1 MPVAGCGLHAGATFA
16 DVGGSKEVARGSRC
30 VGLAAFRPD
39 PSLPMSRF
47 SSLRIAG
54 RRSLRLAALCAL
66 GSLSAGV
73 ASVRASDFPAPTPP
87 PALPTGPVT
96 ASDAARLLTQ
106 ATFGPTDDEIR
117 KVQAAGITKYL
128 QQQFNTPA
136 TSHVAYLQQLGF
148 PLDQKGRQLAELPW
162 WQNAVNAPDQLR
174 QRVAFALSEIM
185 VVSGVGP
192 GERPY
197 GLSGY
202 MDVLCQD
209 AFGNFYDLLH
219 DVTLSPEMGTYLN
232 VAGNEVG
239 DPKTGTHPDENYARE
254 AMQLFTI
261 GLDQLNPDGTPQ
273 LDADGQSIPTYTQDT
288 VTAFARVYT
297 GWTYAPVAGS
307 AVSWK
312 DKPNWLAPMV
322 SVAKYHDTGAKTLLN
337 GETVKAGGT
346 AESDLKAALYNI
358 FNHPNVGPFFCQR
371 LIQRLVT
378 SNPSPGYVYR
388 VASVF
393 DDNGHG
399 KRGDLKA
406 VLTAILTDYE
416 ARSAG
421 WAAGPDYGKQREP
434 VIRLTNIMR
443 AFHATSTQQNF
454 PLVDTT
460 DSLGES
466 PLQAPSVFNFF
477 APAYTVPGK
486 IAEKGLVAPEFQIT
500 TESTAISSANVMYD
514 LIYGNLGQGKSG
526 QVVLDLSA
534 VEALAAAPDQV
545 TAYLNNL
552 LMAGQMSTDMQN
564 TLTTAIATIP
574 AGDVGERARSAV
586 QIVATSPEFV
596 IQK

>member
-1 MPVAGCGLHAGATFA
+1 M
-16 DVGGSKEVARGSRC
+16 
-30 VGLAAFRPD
+30 
-39 PSLPMSRF
+39 
-47 SSLRIAG
+47 SSLSTLRAAG
-54 RRSLRLAALCAL
+54 RRFPRLAALCAL
-66 GSLSAGV
+66 GSLCAGLV
-73 ASVRASDFPAPTPP
+73 SLRAQDDPAPTPP
-87 PALPTGPVT
+87 PALPAGPVT

-106 ATFGPTDDEIR
+106 ATFGPTDGEIK
-117 KVQAAGITKYL
+117 KVQTLGIAGYL
-128 QQQFNTPA
+128 KQQFSVPA
-136 TSHVAYLQQLGF
+136 TSHVAYLQQLGV
-148 PLDQKGRQLAELPW
+148 PLDQKGQQYAELPW

-273 LDADGQSIPTYTQDT
+273 LDANGQPIPTYTQDT
-288 VTAFARVYT
+288 VTSFARVYT
-297 GWTYAPVAGS
+297 GWTYAPAAGS
-307 AVSWK
+307 AVSWN
-312 DKPNWLAPMV
+312 DKANWLAPMV

-337 GETVKAGGT
+337 GKTVPAGGT
-346 AESDLKAALYNI
+346 AESDLTAGLKNI

-393 DDNGHG
+393 NDNGNG
-399 KRGDLKA
+399 KRGDLQA

-416 ARSAG
+416 ARSADR
-421 WAAGPDYGKQREP
+421 AAKRDFGKQREP
-434 VIRLTNIMR
+434 VIRLTNVMR
-443 AFHATSTQQNF
+443 AFHATSSAQNF
-454 PLVDTT
+454 PLIVTT
-460 DSLGES
+460 DSLGQS

-500 TESTAISSANVMYD
+500 TESTAISSANAMYD
-514 LIYGNLGQGKSG
+514 LIYGSLGQGKSG
-526 QVVLDLSA
+526 NVVLDLSA
-534 VEALAAAPDQV
+534 VEALAESPDQV

-552 LMAGQMSTDMQN
+552 LMAGQMSAAMQN

-574 AGDVGERARSAV
+574 AGNLAERARSAV